1 MTDKVSI
8 VGVGT
13 PNATREY
20 VKNGTID
27 AVCLWDPASAGYAMC
42 DLAYK
47 VLAGDEITEGIDLGQ
62 KGYES
67 VTIQEGVN
75 RCVLGNAPLI
85 LNTDNIDDYDF

>member
-1 MTDKVSI
+1 M
-8 VGVGT
+8 
-13 PNATREY
+13 RY
-20 VKNGTID
+20 VCGIRHQQ
-27 AVCLWDPASAGYAMC
+27 VMQCC

-67 VTIQEGVN
+67 VTIQEGAN

>member
-1 MTDKVSI
+1 
-8 VGVGT
+8 
-13 PNATREY
+13 
-20 VKNGTID
+20 
-27 AVCLWDPASAGYAMC
+27 MC